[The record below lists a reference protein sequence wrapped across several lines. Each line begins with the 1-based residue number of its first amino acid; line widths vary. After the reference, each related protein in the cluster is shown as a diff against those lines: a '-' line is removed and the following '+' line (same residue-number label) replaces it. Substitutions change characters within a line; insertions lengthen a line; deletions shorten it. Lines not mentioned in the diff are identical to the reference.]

1 MKQGAKLSGWRLAG
15 FGAPQIPLAAL
26 GLPLAVYLPEY
37 YANDLRVPMASVG
50 AAFLLVR
57 MIDIGVDPVVGALM
71 DRTRSRWGRFR
82 PWLAAG
88 APILMLGVYLLFM
101 AGPGVGA
108 RYLLG
113 TLAVVYIGFSIAV
126 VGHFSWASTL
136 SSSYDG
142 RSRVFASLQA
152 LVLIGILLALAL
164 PPAIAHLTTS
174 NSAAGMQAM
183 GWLVIVTT
191 PLALALAFVSAGE
204 RTDVRLQTDA
214 RLSDYPSLLKNRTVL
229 RLLGVDQSLQLSGQI
244 TAVLFFFYFEQVK
257 HFSKAD
263 AGLLLLTYFLGGLV
277 GAVIW
282 LKLAKRLGKHRA
294 LAAASVFYTV
304 SQSGALLMPA
314 GNMLVGMALMVIA
327 GLPFSAAGVLVRA
340 MLADLGDE
348 QRLKSGADR
357 VSLFYA
363 LQIGDSKLAAAFA
376 VGLTFPLLALI
387 GFHATA
393 DAANSAQSLIGLR
406 LLFAVVPGVLGLLAA
421 WLAIGYPL
429 TAQRHAEICSQ
440 LAERDALVVAEAA
453 LLPQLAGPLIESLH
467 DAPAPQ

>member
-1 MKQGAKLSGWRLAG
+1 MKQRAELSGWSLAG

-101 AGPGVGA
+101 AEPGVGGG
-108 RYLLG
+108 YLLSA
-113 TLAVVYIGFSIAV
+113 LAVVYVGFSIAV

-142 RSRVFASLQA
+142 RSRVFATLQS
-152 LVLIGILLALAL
+152 LVLVGVLLALAL
-164 PPAIAHLTTS
+164 PPALAYLTPS
-174 NSAAGMQAM
+174 NNAADMRAM

-191 PLALALAFVSAGE
+191 PLTLAVAFVAAGE
-204 RTDVRLQTDA
+204 QTGTRPQTDA
-214 RLSDYPSLLKNRTVL
+214 RLSDYLALLKNRTVL
-229 RLLGVDQSLQLSGQI
+229 RLLGIDQSLQLAAQI
-244 TAVLFFFYFEQVK
+244 TAVLFFFYFEQAK
-257 HFSKAD
+257 HFSKGE
-263 AGLLLLTYFLGGLV
+263 AGLLLLSYFLGGLA

-282 LKLAKRLGKHRA
+282 LKLAKRLGKHKA
-294 LAAASVFYTV
+294 LAVASVFYTL
-304 SQSGALLMPA
+304 SQTAALLMPA
-314 GNMLVGMALMVIA
+314 GDMAAGLALMAIA

-348 QRLKSGADR
+348 QRLASGADR

-363 LQIGDSKLAAAFA
+363 LQIGNSKLAAAVA
-376 VGLTFPLLALI
+376 VGLTFSLLAMI

-393 DAANSAQSLIGLR
+393 DVANSAQSLIGLR
-406 LLFAVVPGVLGLLAA
+406 LLFALAPGALGLVAA
-421 WLAIGYPL
+421 WLAMGYPL
-429 TAQRHAEICSQ
+429 TAERHAEIASQ
-440 LAERDALVVAEAA
+440 LAEHDALAGAEAA
-453 LLPQLAGPLIESLH
+453 LAPLLASPLIESLH
-467 DAPAPQ
+467 DAPAP